1 MLGRVEIHAL
11 GELRQGCDGSATL
24 CLMPVHPHKHLRKR
38 DSRLAEW
45 IEKIGPLQLPTPAV
59 REPYVALL
67 EAIAHQ
73 QLAGAAARA
82 IWARV
87 VGLFDDGL
95 PCSKRMADMTEEQL
109 RSAGL
114 SRSKALAMKD
124 ICARVNAG
132 KIPGGSAM
140 AAMTDAEIYEVLLE
154 ARGVGT
160 WTVDM
165 LMMFTLCRPDVMPVT
180 DYGVR
185 KGFQVLYRKRAL
197 PTAKQLLKFSEIW
210 QPHRSVAALYLWRI
224 AETAKRPRKK
234 AKKKSLPK

>member
-1 MLGRVEIHAL
+1 MLE
-11 GELRQGCDGSATL
+11 
-24 CLMPVHPHKHLRKR
+24 
-38 DSRLAEW
+38 
-45 IEKIGPLQLPTPAV
+45 LPTPPV

-67 EAIAHQ
+67 ESIAHQ

-87 VGLFDDGL
+87 IGLFADGV
-95 PCSKRMADMTEEQL
+95 PCPRGLADMTEAQL
-109 RSAGL
+109 RAAGL

-132 KIPGGSAM
+132 KIPSMSLIAQM
-140 AAMTDAEIYEVLLE
+140 SDADIYSQLME
-154 ARGVGT
+154 ARGVGI

-165 LMMFTLCRPDVMPVT
+165 LMMFALSRPDVMPVT

-185 KGFQVLYRKRAL
+185 KGLQVLYRKRAL
-197 PTAKQLLKFSEIW
+197 PSPKQVLKYSEKW

-224 AETAKRPRKK
+224 AETAKKPKRAR
-234 AKKKSLPK
+234 KKSLSK

>member
-1 MLGRVEIHAL
+1 ML
-11 GELRQGCDGSATL
+11 ELQ
-24 CLMPVHPHKHLRKR
+24 
-38 DSRLAEW
+38 
-45 IEKIGPLQLPTPAV
+45 TPPV

-67 EAIAHQ
+67 ESIAHQ

-87 VGLFDDGL
+87 IGLFADGV
-95 PCSKRMADMTEEQL
+95 PCPRRLADMTEAQL
-109 RSAGL
+109 RAAGL

-132 KIPGGSAM
+132 KIPSMSLIAQM
-140 AAMTDAEIYEVLLE
+140 SDADIYSQLME
-154 ARGVGT
+154 ARGVGM

-165 LMMFTLCRPDVMPVT
+165 LMMFALSRPDVMPVT

-185 KGFQVLYRKRAL
+185 KGLQVLYRKRAL
-197 PTAKQLLKFSEIW
+197 PSPKQVLKYSEKW

-224 AETAKRPRKK
+224 AETAKKPKRAR
-234 AKKKSLPK
+234 KKSLSK

>member
-1 MLGRVEIHAL
+1 VSSPAIR
-11 GELRQGCDGSATL
+11 
-24 CLMPVHPHKHLRKR
+24 HLRKSDPR
-38 DSRLAEW
+38 FVEW
-45 IEKIGPLQLPTPAV
+45 IDRIGKLELPTPPA

-67 EAIAHQ
+67 ESIAHQ

-87 VGLFDDGL
+87 IALFEDGV
-95 PCSKRMADMTEEQL
+95 PCSKRLADMAEADL
-109 RSAGL
+109 RAAGL

-124 ICARVNAG
+124 ICVRMNEG
-132 KIPGGSAM
+132 KIPTTALIAQMS
-140 AAMTDAEIYEVLLE
+140 DADIYAQLME
-154 ARGVGT
+154 ARGVGM

-197 PTAKQLLKFSEIW
+197 PSPKQLLKHSEKW

-224 AETAKRPRKK
+224 AETAKKPK
-234 AKKKSLPK
+234 AKRSLSK

>member
-1 MLGRVEIHAL
+1 MTTPAI
-11 GELRQGCDGSATL
+11 S
-24 CLMPVHPHKHLRKR
+24 HLRKTDPR
-38 DSRLAEW
+38 FVEW
-45 IEKIGPLQLPTPAV
+45 IDRIGTLELPTPPV

-67 EAIAHQ
+67 ESIAHQ

-87 VGLFDDGL
+87 MGLFADGV
-95 PCSKRMADMTEEQL
+95 PCPKRLADMTEAEL

-132 KIPGGSAM
+132 KIPSTALIAQM
-140 AAMTDAEIYEVLLE
+140 SDADIYAQLLE
-154 ARGVGT
+154 ARGVGM

-165 LMMFTLCRPDVMPVT
+165 LMMFALSRPDVMPVT

-197 PTAKQLLKFSEIW
+197 PSPKQLLKYSEKW

-224 AETAKRPRKK
+224 AETAKKPKR
-234 AKKKSLPK
+234 AKKKSLSK

>member
-1 MLGRVEIHAL
+1 VSAHAI
-11 GELRQGCDGSATL
+11 
-24 CLMPVHPHKHLRKR
+24 KHLRKS
-38 DSRLAEW
+38 DPRLGEW
-45 IEKIGPLQLPTPAV
+45 IDRIGVLSLPTQPA

-87 VGLFDDGL
+87 VGLFEDGV
-95 PCSKRMADMTEEQL
+95 PCSKRLADMPETEL

-124 ICARVNAG
+124 ICVRVNAG
-132 KIPGGSAM
+132 QIPSAALIAQM
-140 AAMTDAEIYEVLLE
+140 SDAQIYTQLLE
-154 ARGVGT
+154 ARGVGA

-165 LMMFTLCRPDVMPVT
+165 LMLFTLCRPDVMPVT

-185 KGFQVLYRKRAL
+185 KGFQALYRKRAL
-197 PTAKQLLKFSEIW
+197 PSPKQLLEFSEKW
-210 QPHRSVAALYLWRI
+210 RPHRSVAALYLWRI
-224 AETAKRPRKK
+224 AATANRPK
-234 AKKKSLPK
+234 KKKSLSK

>member
-1 MLGRVEIHAL
+1 MLE
-11 GELRQGCDGSATL
+11 
-24 CLMPVHPHKHLRKR
+24 
-38 DSRLAEW
+38 
-45 IEKIGPLQLPTPAV
+45 LPTPPV

-67 EAIAHQ
+67 ESIAHQ

-87 VGLFDDGL
+87 IGLFADGV
-95 PCSKRMADMTEEQL
+95 PCPRRLADMTEAQL
-109 RSAGL
+109 RAAGL

-132 KIPGGSAM
+132 KIPSMSLIAQM
-140 AAMTDAEIYEVLLE
+140 SDADIYSQLME
-154 ARGVGT
+154 ARGVGI

-165 LMMFTLCRPDVMPVT
+165 LMMFALSRPDVMPVT

-185 KGFQVLYRKRAL
+185 KGLQVLHRKRAL
-197 PTAKQLLKFSEIW
+197 PSPKQVLKYSEKW

-224 AETAKRPRKK
+224 AETAKKPKRAR
-234 AKKKSLPK
+234 KKSLSK

>member
-1 MLGRVEIHAL
+1 MTVHA
-11 GELRQGCDGSATL
+11 
-24 CLMPVHPHKHLRKR
+24 HKHLGKR
-38 DSRLAEW
+38 DPRLAEW
-45 IEKIGPLQLPTPAV
+45 IARIGPLRLPTPPA

-82 IWARV
+82 IWGRV
-87 VGLFDDGL
+87 VGLFEDGM
-95 PCSKRMADMTEEQL
+95 PCSKRMAEMSEAQL
-109 RSAGL
+109 RTAGL

-124 ICARVNAG
+124 ICERVNAG
-132 KIPGGSAM
+132 KIPSGSAI
-140 AAMTDAEIYEVLLE
+140 AAMKDAEIYDVLLE
-154 ARGVGT
+154 ARGVGA

-185 KGFQVLYRKRAL
+185 KGFQLLYRKRAL
-197 PTAKQLLKFSEIW
+197 PTPKQLLKFSEIW

-224 AETAKRPRKK
+224 AES
-234 AKKKSLPK
+234 AKKPKKKTKKRSLSK

>member
-1 MLGRVEIHAL
+1 MTTPAIR
-11 GELRQGCDGSATL
+11 
-24 CLMPVHPHKHLRKR
+24 HLRKSDAR
-38 DSRLAEW
+38 FDEW
-45 IEKIGPLQLPTPAV
+45 IDRIGPLQLPVPPV

-67 EAIAHQ
+67 ESIAHQ

-87 VGLFDDGL
+87 IGLFEDGV
-95 PCSKRMADMTEEQL
+95 PCPKRLAEMSEADL

-124 ICARVNAG
+124 ICVRVNAG
-132 KIPGGSAM
+132 KIPTTALIAQMS
-140 AAMTDAEIYEVLLE
+140 DADIYAQLME
-154 ARGVGT
+154 ARGVGA

-165 LMMFTLCRPDVMPVT
+165 LMIFTLRRPDVMPVT

-197 PTAKQLLKFSEIW
+197 PSPKQLLKFSEKW
-210 QPHRSVAALYLWRI
+210 RPHRSVAALYLWQI
-224 AETAKRPRKK
+224 AGTAKKPK
-234 AKKKSLPK
+234 KKKSLSK